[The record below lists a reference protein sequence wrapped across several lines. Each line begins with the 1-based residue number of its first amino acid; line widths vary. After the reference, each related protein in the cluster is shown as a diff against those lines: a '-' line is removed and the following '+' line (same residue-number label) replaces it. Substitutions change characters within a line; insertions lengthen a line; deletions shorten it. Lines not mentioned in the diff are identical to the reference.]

1 MCAHS
6 LSCSVVFDSCSRMDC
21 SPPGYSV
28 MRFSRQKYWSGVLFP
43 YPGDPPDPG
52 SEPASP
58 ALAGEF
64 FTAEPQEWNSCGKF
78 CLSPLLPLPFPLLLP
93 PPFLPLLGPLRSLTH
108 LYGGPA
114 MGQAQYPMPG
124 YILDAKQSHCPQSS
138 RMRRADR

>member
-1 MCAHS
+1 MFS
-6 LSCSVVFDSCSRMDC
+6 RSVVSDSAIPRTVAHQA
-21 SPPGYSV
+21 PLSV
-28 MRFSRQKYWSGVLFP
+28 GFSRQKYWSGVPFP

-58 ALAGEF
+58 ALAGKF

-78 CLSPLLPLPFPLLLP
+78 CISPLLPLPFPLLLP
-93 PPFLPLLGPLRSLTH
+93 SPFLPLLGPLLSLTH

-114 MGQAQYPMPG
+114 TGQAQYPMPG

-138 RMRRADR
+138 QMRRADR